1 MVFWYLCVMERSF
14 FPICYNYTLSTFS
27 TVTERFLYPNTGSHK
42 GKKAQFKEHKVFNS
56 YFTLNLILL
65 GD

>member
-1 MVFWYLCVMERSF
+1 MEAVSFEFVTTTRYLRSAQSRNVFF
-14 FPICYNYTLSTFS
+14 IPILVPT
-27 TVTERFLYPNTGSHK
+27 K

-65 GD
+65 RD